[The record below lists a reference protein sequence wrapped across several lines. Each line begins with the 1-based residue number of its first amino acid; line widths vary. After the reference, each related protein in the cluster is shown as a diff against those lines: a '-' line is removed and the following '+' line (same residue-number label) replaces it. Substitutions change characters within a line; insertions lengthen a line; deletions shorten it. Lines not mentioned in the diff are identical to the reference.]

1 MGTSKVEL
9 KDVTG
14 KKGARND
21 GMVKSKAMRGQTVLQ
36 AYGKDTS
43 AVVGGKDDEQ
53 METMQGG
60 VNNLSHSLGQS
71 DRDND

>member
-1 MGTSKVEL
+1 MGSKL

-14 KKGARND
+14 KMGARND
-21 GMVKSKAMRGQTVLQ
+21 GIVKSKAMRGQTVMQ

-43 AVVGGKDDEQ
+43 AVVGSKTEEQ
-53 METMQGG
+53 QETMGGG